1 MGYRKLNYEKLR
13 ELAKMIFEKYG
24 YSEEDAETI
33 TDVLLKADLMGI
45 ESHGVQ
51 RLTLYPF
58 GISIGRIK
66 VDAKP

>member
-1 MGYRKLNYEKLR
+1 MAYRKLNYDKLR
-13 ELAKMIFEKYG
+13 ELAKLVFVKHG

-58 GISIGRIK
+58 
-66 VDAKP
+66 